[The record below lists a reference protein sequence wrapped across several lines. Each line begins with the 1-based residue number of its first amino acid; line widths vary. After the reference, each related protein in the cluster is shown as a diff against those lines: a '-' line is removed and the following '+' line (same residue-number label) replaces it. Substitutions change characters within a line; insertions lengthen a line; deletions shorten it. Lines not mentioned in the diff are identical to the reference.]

1 MDVERQYRPEY
12 EAQTISDLYKILPD
26 QTQLSPTEKRNP
38 NSMNLAS
45 STVNEICQLQLD
57 DTLQAIQCLG
67 LYLTAIGKL
76 IQDVI
81 GCLKNGGK
89 LYYVGAGSSGRIA
102 LLDSLECPPTFGS
115 HKIESKFWRALIIK
129 NLRATKNTTHTREPM
144 AFVINLSKGKSI
156 ANEM

>member
-1 MDVERQYRPEY
+1 MDVEPQYRPAY

-67 LYLTAIGKL
+67 LYLNEIEKL
-76 IQDVI
+76 IQDVVV
-81 GCLKNGGK
+81 CLKNGGR

-115 HKIESKFWRALIIK
+115 HKIDSKFWTFFLA
-129 NLRATKNTTHTREPM
+129 NSDLRHKKFTWQPIHSLYYTRPIT
-144 AFVINLSKGKSI
+144 VSYTV
-156 ANEM
+156 